1 MCGVSPKVSASVA
14 RLMDEGNAIPFIAR
28 YRKGVTEGMT
38 PDQLR
43 DFRDHYDLLKYA
55 SAELWFYVVPTEAT

>member
-1 MCGVSPKVSASVA
+1 
-14 RLMDEGNAIPFIAR
+14 MDEGNAIPFIAR